1 MTIPVLS
8 RREKLFVLAG
18 GLSILAT
25 LLWLGVIAPYRD
37 AVSRLDARI
46 AAAQRDRREMELLRQ
61 TIAELRRNIQNA
73 EKKIS
78 RSGDF
83 SLFAFFE
90 KQVLDIARK
99 ENLVHM
105 LPQTPSVRDGFEET
119 SLEVKLE
126 KITLDQM
133 VRLLFAVENADALLQ
148 VRNLRIK
155 KRPDKSTL
163 LDVTLNVASVK
174 AKS

>member
-1 MTIPVLS
+1 NI
-8 RREKLFVLAG
+8 
-18 GLSILAT
+18 
-25 LLWLGVIAPYRD
+25 RD
-37 AVSRLDARI
+37 AEQKTS
-46 AAAQRDRREMELLRQ
+46 
-61 TIAELRRNIQNA
+61 
-73 EKKIS
+73 S
-78 RSGDF
+78 SGDF

-105 LPQTPSVRDGFEET
+105 LPQTPNVRDGFEET

-133 VRLLFAVENADALLQ
+133 VRLLFAVENADAFLQ

-163 LDVTLNVASVK
+163 LDVTLNVASIK